1 MNGTAI
7 DWDAQAAL
15 IERDDGGSEMY
26 FEFKTL
32 AKGTLAELVAHVA
45 SLPAAERARLVL
57 DRGPN
62 GTLAVQEILA
72 LAARADFPGKAQ

>member
-1 MNGTAI
+1 MSGTAI
-7 DWDAQAAL
+7 DWSAQAAL

-26 FEFKTL
+26 FEFRTL

-45 SLPAAERARLVL
+45 SLAPEERARLVL
-57 DRGPN
+57 DRGPE

-72 LAARADFPGKAQ
+72 LAARPDFPGRAQ

>member
-1 MNGTAI
+1 MSGTVV
-7 DWDAQAAL
+7 DWNAQASL

-45 SLPAAERARLVL
+45 SLPAGERARLVL
-57 DRGPN
+57 DRGPD

-72 LAARADFPGKAQ
+72 LAARPDFPGKAR